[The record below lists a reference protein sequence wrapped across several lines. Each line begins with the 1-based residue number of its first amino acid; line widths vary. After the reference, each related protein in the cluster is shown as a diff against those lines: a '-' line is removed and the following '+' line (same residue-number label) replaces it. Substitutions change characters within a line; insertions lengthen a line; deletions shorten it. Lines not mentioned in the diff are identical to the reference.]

1 MDGELALV
9 MVLLTLSPLTTIGG
23 ASISGGLITIDGIT
37 VEVPWI
43 PPFPA
48 IQPGASFQPLSL
60 VPVPSFITEDCI
72 GIPGVGKFC
81 IPVPDPANIV
91 AFIEDTIA
99 NAVISGYNAVGK
111 SASLALDQVWN
122 ALIFAVDVPIYLFDG
137 FTTSFGAL
145 VLGGVL
151 SLGEPWSL
159 FLVPVVWLVV
169 SVVLVLLVAAMLW
182 VLKQVV
188 SALKEGAVLA
198 G

>member
-9 MVLLTLSPLTTIGG
+9 MVLLTLSPLTTIGS

-43 PPFPA
+43 PTFPA
-48 IQPGASFQPLSL
+48 IQPGASFQSLSL
-60 VPVPSFITEDCI
+60 VPVPSFTKEDCV
-72 GIPGVGKFC
+72 GIPGVGQFC
-81 IPVPDPANIV
+81 IPVPDLANVV

-99 NAVISGYNAVGK
+99 NAVIDGYNAVGK
-111 SASLALDQVWN
+111 SASLALDAVWN
-122 ALIFAVDVPIYLFDG
+122 ALIFAVNVPIDLFDG

-169 SVVLVLLVAAMLW
+169 SIVLVLLVAAMLW